1 MKVLLTAINARYIHS
16 NLAVYSLKAY
26 ANREDINI
34 EIFEYT
40 INHYVEDILQ
50 DLYKQGGD
58 VLCFSCYIWNI
69 DMVISL
75 AKEIHKLR
83 PDVPIWVG
91 GPEVSHNAYQVLSNH
106 KEISIV
112 MMGEGEQT
120 FLELLEMKQD
130 GSRQL
135 SDIKGIA
142 YRKEDGSICI
152 NEPREVLDMSTIPFV
167 YQDDMMKKF
176 ENKII
181 YYETSRGCP
190 FACSYCLSSVDRKVR
205 FRKKEL
211 VEQELQF
218 FLDHKVKQVK
228 FVDRTFN
235 CHREHAR
242 NIWEYIT
249 KHDNGVTN
257 FHFEVSADILK
268 EEDLILFQK
277 MRPGLIQLEIG
288 VQSTYEPTIKEIDR
302 TMNLER
308 LKAIVEKINSYE
320 NIHQHL
326 DLIVGLPYE
335 TYERF
340 IVSFND
346 VHAMNPN
353 QLQLGFLKVLKGS
366 KMHRLR
372 KEYGIAYWDKAPY
385 EVLYTNWV
393 TFDEVLRLKGV
404 EEMVEVYYNSNQYV
418 NTIRY
423 LLHFFESPYA
433 FYDSL
438 ARYYEEK
445 GLNEYKHNR
454 LARYEILMDFLKVW
468 NEEKQTIDLVI
479 IEDIMLYDLY
489 LRENVK
495 KRPYWAKDQS
505 VWKKAYHPYYKQYK
519 TAHVE
524 QFQFDVV
531 ETAKSG
537 KIVGEPCHIGFHY
550 EERNPLTYDATT
562 KVVTIDVVDEMKI
575 S

>member
-1 MKVLLTAINARYIHS
+1 MKVLLTALNAKYIHS

-26 ANREDINI
+26 ANREDIDI
-34 EIFEYT
+34 QILEYT
-40 INHYVEDILQ
+40 INHYEEDILQ

-69 DMVISL
+69 DMVLSI
-75 AKEIHKLR
+75 AREIHKVR
-83 PDVPIWVG
+83 PELPIWLG
-91 GPEVSHNAYQVLSNH
+91 GPEVSYDAYQVL
-106 KEISIV
+106 KEQEHISLV

-120 FLELLEMKQD
+120 FLELLDLYQD
-130 GSRQL
+130 KKRSL
-135 SDIKGIA
+135 DEIKGIA
-142 YRKEDGSICI
+142 YRAEDGTIHV
-152 NEPREVLDMSTIPFV
+152 NPQRETLDMSEIPFV
-167 YQDDMMKKF
+167 YSDDLMEQF

-190 FACSYCLSSVDRKVR
+190 FACSYCLSSVEKSVR
-205 FRKKEL
+205 FRKAEL
-211 VEQELQF
+211 VERELQF

-235 CHREHAR
+235 CNFDHAR
-242 NIWEYIT
+242 NIWRYIT
-249 KHDNGVTN
+249 EHDNGITN

-268 EEDLILFQK
+268 EEDLLLFQK

-302 TMNLER
+302 TMNLDS
-308 LKAIVEKINSYE
+308 LKGIVERINSYE

-335 TYERF
+335 DYEQF
-340 IVSFND
+340 IMSFND
-346 VHAMNPN
+346 VHAMKPN

-372 KEYGIAYWDKAPY
+372 KEYGILYWDKAPY
-385 EVLYTNWV
+385 EVLSTNWL
-393 TFDEVLRLKGV
+393 TYDEILLLKGV

-418 NTIRY
+418 NTLRY
-423 LLHFFESPYA
+423 LLHFFQTPYD
-433 FYDSL
+433 FYHSL

-454 LARYEILMDFLKVW
+454 LARYEILMDFIKEW
-468 NEEKQTIDLVI
+468 NQEKEEIEISIL
-479 IEDIMLYDLY
+479 EDIMLYDLY

-495 KRPYWAKDQS
+495 KRPSWARDQS
-505 VWKKAYHPYYKQYK
+505 EWKKIYQPYYKQNK
-519 TAHVE
+519 TIHIEHFLFNVI
-524 QFQFDVV
+524 

-537 KIVGEPCHIGFHY
+537 TKVGEESHIAFSY
-550 EERNPLTYDATT
+550 EQRNPLTNDAIV
-562 KVVTIDVVDEMKI
+562 KCIEV
-575 S
+575 